1 MRMSKK
7 FAWRVLAAAVVLSLA
22 PVMLATLGTRTDGPY
37 GSALSLPAIGQV
49 YAAAYCNDK
58 YCAGGSR
65 HNIVCAK
72 VVGYHCTNLSG
83 GYCSSNSCTP

>member
-1 MRMSKK
+1 MAKTKRL
-7 FAWRVLAAAVVLSLA
+7 AWMVLLTLVLVSALPA
-22 PVMLATLGTRTDGPY
+22 ILPQLFPAGNGPY
-37 GSALSLPAIGQV
+37 GSALSLPIAGQA

-72 VVGYHCTNLSG
+72 VVGYHCVNLSG
-83 GYCSSNSCTP
+83 GYCSSNAC

>member
-1 MRMSKK
+1 MTK
-7 FAWRVLAAAVVLSLA
+7 ALVWRILILSIVLAVLPAIAQLPSPAA
-22 PVMLATLGTRTDGPY
+22 GGPY
-37 GSALSLPAIGQV
+37 GSALTLTAGSTV

-83 GYCSSNSCTP
+83 GYCTSNPC

>member
-1 MRMSKK
+1 MMKSKGL
-7 FAWRVLAAAVVLSLA
+7 AWKVLLAIVLVSALPAILPQVVPA
-22 PVMLATLGTRTDGPY
+22 GNGPY
-37 GSALSLPAIGQV
+37 GSALSLPIASPV

-72 VVGYHCTNLSG
+72 VVGYHCQNLSG
-83 GYCSSNSCTP
+83 GYCTSNAC